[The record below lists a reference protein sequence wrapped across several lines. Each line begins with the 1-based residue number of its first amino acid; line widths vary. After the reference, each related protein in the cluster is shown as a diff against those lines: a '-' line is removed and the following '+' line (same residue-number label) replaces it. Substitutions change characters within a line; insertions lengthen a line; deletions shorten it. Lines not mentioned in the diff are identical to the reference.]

1 VLRGIATGGCK
12 KTKRRIGLQKLQ
24 TIAGRQ
30 FTAKAG
36 QRRSNPDKKL
46 VREEIA
52 ERRGTSV
59 KK

>member
-1 VLRGIATGGCK
+1 MPLEVAKKRKEELGC
-12 KTKRRIGLQKLQ
+12 RSYR
-24 TIAGRQ
+24 GRQ
-30 FTAKAG
+30 FIAKAG